1 MSDWYQW
8 DGDDLILR
16 VRIQPRAS
24 RDEFVEPMDDAYK
37 IRIKAPPVDGKAN
50 SHLIAF
56 LAKQFGVPKG
66 KITLENGLSSRI
78 KRLRIQE
85 PSKVPLPLDAN

>member
-56 LAKQFGVPKG
+56 LAKQFGISKG

-78 KRLRIQE
+78 KRLRIQK